1 MIILSE
7 FLQVLPMVYSALE
20 MKLYIQRFI
29 HHIGGLPDFS
39 ALKFT
44 KYNQYESLILP
55 MQKYLEDA
63 GVEFR
68 FGTQVNNVIF
78 EFEGSK
84 KIARKIECTV
94 NGEEIEIPLTE
105 NDLVFVTN
113 GSCTESTIY
122 GDHTHAPIGDAEVRT
137 IGCWQ
142 LWKNIAAQDP
152 SFGHPEKF
160 CGDTTRSNWESATVT
175 TADETIIQ
183 RITDICHRDP
193 RTGNV
198 VTGGI
203 VSCKDSSWL
212 LSWTINR
219 QGQFKEQDEQ
229 TITGFLKAHG
239 FEDEQIE
246 KNLSSFIAA
255 IKGIVLNFTKN
266 VVGETPQVGGNLGNV
281 GLGCILAIYFMLYKK
296 RIVPWIIGICQK
308 IIRKER
314 YQHFVNFCSRCN
326 AILLKY
332 ISCTLLDG
340 LFVGVSNAI
349 FMLICRI
356 PYVALISVIV
366 GVTNLLPTFGPL
378 VGGAIGFI
386 ILILTKPSY
395 AFLFLV
401 FTIIIQTIDGYIVKP
416 KFFGNTL
423 GVSPLWILIAIICGG
438 KIFGVGGVFLAIPFA
453 AIVQYLL
460 EEILFPKVKE
470 ERKHKIHVST
480 LDDK

>member
-1 MIILSE
+1 MNFHKNPKDENWYPYTVAACAAVLFAFLLKHLDLLGALLAFIWKIIAPLVAGAIIAYLIDPIARFFESRVSKKTKKKR
-7 FLQVLPMVYSALE
+7 FGRRISVAFACLAVY
-20 MKLYIQRFI
+20 
-29 HHIGGLPDFS
+29 GGLILLFA
-39 ALKFT
+39 ALIP
-44 KYNQYESLILP
+44 SLLKSI
-55 MQKYLEDA
+55 
-63 GVEFR
+63 
-68 FGTQVNNVIF
+68 
-78 EFEGSK
+78 
-84 KIARKIECTV
+84 
-94 NGEEIEIPLTE
+94 
-105 NDLVFVTN
+105 
-113 GSCTESTIY
+113 
-122 GDHTHAPIGDAEVRT
+122 
-137 IGCWQ
+137 
-142 LWKNIAAQDP
+142 
-152 SFGHPEKF
+152 
-160 CGDTTRSNWESATVT
+160 TTLL
-175 TADETIIQ
+175 
-183 RITDICHRDP
+183 
-193 RTGNV
+193 GNFD
-198 VTGGI
+198 GY
-203 VSCKDSSWL
+203 
-212 LSWTINR
+212 
-219 QGQFKEQDEQ
+219 EQ